1 MGLRDWL
8 RRNPLVED
16 EPVIEQIGA
25 DLGIAVERGEGRAR
39 VALVGELD
47 LSNSADFALRL
58 AEAETDSPAVLEVD
72 LRGLTFIDSTG
83 LGQLFAANRRAHAEG
98 RRIQVIKG
106 RGPIERVLNLAR
118 VEDVM
123 DVIDGPTT

>member
-25 DLGIAVERGEGRAR
+25 DLGIAVERSEER
-39 VALVGELD
+39 VRVVLVGELD
-47 LSNSADFALRL
+47 LSNSDGFARRL
-58 AEAETDSPAVLEVD
+58 AEAEADAPAVLEID
-72 LRGLTFIDSTG
+72 LRGLMFIDSSG
-83 LGQLFAANRRAHAEG
+83 LGELFAANRRAHAQG

-123 DVIDGPTT
+123 DVIDGPAN